1 MSEPKRPTP
10 KASRLTTPGYGFE
23 KAVSSP
29 GERLPWSRVSELL
42 VASRNYWIVTTRPE
56 GRPHS
61 TPVWGVWLEEA
72 FYFETS
78 RQSRK
83 ARNLTANPELVV
95 HIESDEVAV
104 IIEGTAEEIAD
115 SSLLARFAAA
125 YNPKYDWRI
134 EEYLSK
140 PASVVYGLRPR
151 VAFSFTEDIAETA
164 TRWRFRD
171 D

>member
-1 MSEPKRPTP
+1 MQT
-10 KASRLTTPGYGFE
+10 
-23 KAVSSP
+23 
-29 GERLPWSRVSELL
+29 
-42 VASRNYWIVTTRPE
+42 
-56 GRPHS
+56 
-61 TPVWGVWLEEA
+61 EET

-83 ARNLTANPELVV
+83 ARNLAANPELVV
-95 HIESDEVAV
+95 HIESEDVAV
-104 IIEGTAEEIAD
+104 IVEGTAEEIAD
-115 SSLLARFAAA
+115 SSFLARFAAA

-140 PASVVYGLRPR
+140 PVSVVYGLRPR
-151 VAFSFTEDIAETA
+151 VAFSFTEDLAETA